1 MILVSFCRPF
11 QEQQNDTTI
20 IEVLMQLVCQLINA
34 WLTGQWSSAYFFSLS
49 GTAFDLFCALYRYG
63 YHFFILQKGFDE
75 IEDAG
80 EDEIRIVQE
89 RAIELQKSI
98 DQNAQ
103 PQKGSQSAWK
113 KMLKKMQALDIQ
125 KAIKD
130 FVQWLV
136 RAPSCPGIS
145 CLMLLALG
153 FNL

>member
-1 MILVSFCRPF
+1 MEDGVPYFK
-11 QEQQNDTTI
+11 
-20 IEVLMQLVCQLINA
+20 
-34 WLTGQWSSAYFFSLS
+34 SSGNQA
-49 GTAFDLFCALYRYG
+49 
-63 YHFFILQKGFDE
+63 GFDE

-80 EDEIRIVQE
+80 EDEIKIVQK